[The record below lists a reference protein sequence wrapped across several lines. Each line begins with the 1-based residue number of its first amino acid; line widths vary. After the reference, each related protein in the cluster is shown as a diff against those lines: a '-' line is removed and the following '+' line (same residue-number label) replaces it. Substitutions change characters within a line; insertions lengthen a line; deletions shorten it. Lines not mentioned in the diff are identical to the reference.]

1 MTTIAAAMTD
11 QTTLTAPTLAEALAR
26 LSRRL
31 DAAGVEGPM
40 RDARLLAAHA
50 LDVDRI
56 ALHVDRDRRLSTCEQ
71 EALHRLGRRRAAG
84 EPVSRIVGRR
94 EFWSLTFEL
103 SPATLDPRPDSETIV
118 QAALDRLPD
127 RDRPLSILDLGT
139 GSGCLLIA
147 LLSERPRAW
156 GVGVDVSR
164 DAAATARRNAI
175 RLGVADRA
183 AFLVGDWGQ
192 ALVGGFDLVV
202 ANPPY
207 IAVPEFGA
215 LAPEV
220 ARFDPRRALVA
231 GADGLDAYRALAPF
245 LAGLLTAGGLAV
257 LEVGA
262 GQAPAVASILTH
274 AGLAGLESIDDL
286 AGVQRCVCG
295 RK

>member
-1 MTTIAAAMTD
+1 MIDRTI
-11 QTTLTAPTLAEALAR
+11 LTAPTLAEALAR

-50 LDVDRI
+50 LGVDRI
-56 ALHVDRDRRLSTCEQ
+56 ALHVERDRRMSTCEQ
-71 EALHRLGRRRAAG
+71 EELHRLGRRRAAG

-94 EFWSLTFEL
+94 EFWSLEFEL
-103 SPATLDPRPDSETIV
+103 SPATLDPRPDSETVV
-118 QAALDRLPD
+118 QAALDRMPE
-127 RDRPLSILDLGT
+127 RDGPLSILDLGT

-147 LLSERPRAW
+147 LLSERPGAR
-156 GVGVDVSR
+156 GIGVDVSR

-192 ALVGGFDLVV
+192 SLAGGFDLVV
-202 ANPPY
+202 VNPPY
-207 IAVPEFGA
+207 IAKSEFDI
-215 LAPEV
+215 LDPEV

-231 GADGLDAYRALAPF
+231 GADGLDAYRALAPG
-245 LAGLLTAGGLAV
+245 LAGLLTVGGLAA

-262 GQAPAVASILTH
+262 GQAPAVVSILAD
-274 AGLAGLESIDDL
+274 AGLSGLETIDDL

>member
-1 MTTIAAAMTD
+1 MKTATAMTD
-11 QTTLTAPTLAEALAR
+11 QATLSAPTLAEALAR

-31 DAAGVEGPM
+31 DDAGVEGPM

-50 LDVDRI
+50 LGIDRI

-71 EALHRLGRRRAAG
+71 DALNRLGRRRAAG

-94 EFWSLTFEL
+94 EFWSLEFEL

-118 QAALDRLPD
+118 RAALDRMPE

-147 LLSERPRAW
+147 LLSERPRGW
-156 GVGVDVSR
+156 GVGVDVGR
-164 DAAATARRNAI
+164 GAAATARRNAI
-175 RLGVADRA
+175 RLGVGDRA

-192 ALVGGFDLVV
+192 ALAGGFDLVV
-202 ANPPY
+202 VNPPY
-207 IAVPEFGA
+207 IARSEVDT
-215 LAPEV
+215 LDPEV
-220 ARFDPRRALVA
+220 ARFDPRLALVG
-231 GADGLDAYRALAPF
+231 GADGLDAYRALAPG
-245 LAGLLTAGGLAV
+245 LTSLLTAGGLAV

-262 GQAPAVASILTH
+262 GQAPAVASILAD
-274 AGLAGLESIDDL
+274 AGLAELESIDDL

>member
-1 MTTIAAAMTD
+1 MTE
-11 QTTLTAPTLAEALAR
+11 QSTLTAPTLAEALAR
-26 LSRRL
+26 MSRRL

-50 LDVDRI
+50 LGVDRI
-56 ALHVDRDRRLSTCEQ
+56 ALHVDRDRRLSSCEQ

-94 EFWSLTFEL
+94 EFWSLAFEL
-103 SPATLDPRPDSETIV
+103 SPATLDPRPDSETLV
-118 QAALDRLPD
+118 QAALDRMPD

-164 DAAATARRNAI
+164 DAAAVARRNAN

-183 AFLVGDWGQ
+183 AFLAGDWGQ
-192 ALVGGFDLVV
+192 ALAGGFDLVV

-207 IAVPEFGA
+207 VAAPEFGV

-220 ARFDPRRALVA
+220 ARFDPRLALVA
-231 GADGLDAYRALAPF
+231 GEDGLEAYRALAPF
-245 LAGLLTAGGLAV
+245 VAGLLTAGGLAV

-262 GQAPAVASILTH
+262 GQAPAVVSILAD
-274 AGLAGLESIDDL
+274 AGLAGMESIDDL